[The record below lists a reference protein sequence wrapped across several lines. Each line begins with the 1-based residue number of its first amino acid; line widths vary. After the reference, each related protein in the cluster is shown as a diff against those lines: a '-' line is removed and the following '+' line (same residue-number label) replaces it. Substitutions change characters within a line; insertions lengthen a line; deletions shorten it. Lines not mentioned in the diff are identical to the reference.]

1 MAHWTLVAAILLAI
15 PSGWAQADCFA
26 HHAARFGLEPELLRA
41 IALVESGGR
50 PHAVNGAHQGR
61 TGTRDLGL
69 MQINSAWLPR
79 LRRHGILEPDL
90 FEPCTSIEVGAWV
103 LSDLVAR
110 HGNTW
115 DAVGAYNAA
124 CTQLKGAACIK
135 ARARYTWLV
144 HQRLKQLRAAQAS
157 SPPSAASAARAAQ
170 PVPVLPTLVALSAV
184 LRDERKA
191 SGLPGVAA
199 PTTAPAT
206 AAATAA
212 AVATPP
218 PASESGT
225 SLVSQEQGT

>member
-1 MAHWTLVAAILLAI
+1 MAHWTFVAAISLAI
-15 PSGWAQADCFA
+15 PGGWAWADCFA

-79 LRRHGILEPDL
+79 LRRHGIQETDL

-144 HQRLKQLRAAQAS
+144 HQRLKKLRAAQATQA
-157 SPPSAASAARAAQ
+157 PPAHSATTAVQ
-170 PVPVLPTLVALSAV
+170 PVPVVPTLVALSTV
-184 LRDERKA
+184 LGNESKA
-191 SGLPGVAA
+191 SGQPGVSAA
-199 PTTAPAT
+199 ATAT
-206 AAATAA
+206 AAAEAI
-212 AVATPP
+212 PP
-218 PASESGT
+218 SAPESGT
-225 SLVSQEQGT
+225 PLVSQEQGT

>member
-1 MAHWTLVAAILLAI
+1 LAHRTFVAAILLAI
-15 PSGWAQADCFA
+15 PSGWAWADCFV
-26 HHAARFGLEPELLRA
+26 HHAARYGLEPELLRA

-50 PHAVNGAHQGR
+50 PDAVNGAHQSR

-79 LRRHGILEPDL
+79 LRRHGIQEQDL

-103 LSDLVAR
+103 LADLVGR

-144 HQRLKQLRAAQAS
+144 HQRLKHLRAG
-157 SPPSAASAARAAQ
+157 SAKPATAATAVAPTARSVQ
-170 PVPVLPTLVALSAV
+170 PVLALPAPPVLVALSDVRNASVQAAV
-184 LRDERKA
+184 
-191 SGLPGVAA
+191 A
-199 PTTAPAT
+199 PTATGAGETAKP
-206 AAATAA
+206 AA
-212 AVATPP
+212 AVT
-218 PASESGT
+218 GT
-225 SLVSQEQGT
+225 APGSLEQGS

>member
-1 MAHWTLVAAILLAI
+1 MAHRTFVAAILLAI
-15 PSGWAQADCFA
+15 PGGWAWADCFA

-50 PHAVNGAHQGR
+50 PQAVNGAHQSR

-79 LRRHGILEPDL
+79 LRRHGIQEQDL

-103 LSDLVAR
+103 LSDLVER

-144 HQRLKQLRAAQAS
+144 HQRLKHLRAAAGN
-157 SPPSAASAARAAQ
+157 PTTAATAVAPTARPVQ
-170 PVPVLPTLVALSAV
+170 PVPALPAIPVLVALSDV
-184 LRDERKA
+184 RKA
-191 SGLPGVAA
+191 SAHAAVA
-199 PTTAPAT
+199 PTATGAGGAIQPA
-206 AAATAA
+206 AAATSTA
-212 AVATPP
+212 P
-218 PASESGT
+218 G
-225 SLVSQEQGT
+225 SLEQGS

>member
-1 MAHWTLVAAILLAI
+1 MAHWTFVAAIVLAI
-15 PSGWAQADCFA
+15 TGGWARADCFA

-50 PHAVNGAHQGR
+50 PHAVNGGHQGR

-79 LRRHGILEPDL
+79 LRRHGIQETDL

-135 ARARYTWLV
+135 ARVRYTWLV
-144 HQRLKQLRAAQAS
+144 HQRLKQLRAAQATPAS
-157 SPPSAASAARAAQ
+157 SVASAVRTVQ
-170 PVPVLPTLVALSAV
+170 PVPALPTLVALSAV

-191 SGLPGVAA
+191 SGQPADPA
-199 PTTAPAT
+199 TANAT
-206 AAATAA
+206 AAAAA
-212 AVATPP
+212 AEAMPP
-218 PASESGT
+218 PASESGAP
-225 SLVSQEQGT
+225 LVSQEQGT

>member
-1 MAHWTLVAAILLAI
+1 MAHWTFVAAILLAI
-15 PSGWAQADCFA
+15 PGRWAWADCFA

-50 PHAVNGAHQGR
+50 PQAVNGAHLSR

-79 LRRHGILEPDL
+79 LRRHGINEQDL

-103 LSDLVAR
+103 LSDLVGR
-110 HGNTW
+110 YGNTW

-144 HQRLKQLRAAQAS
+144 HQRLKDLRAGSAKAATAATAVA
-157 SPPSAASAARAAQ
+157 PSARSVQSVPALPAL
-170 PVPVLPTLVALSAV
+170 PVLVALSDIRRASVEAAV
-184 LRDERKA
+184 ASIPAA
-191 SGLPGVAA
+191 SGDAIQ
-199 PTTAPAT
+199 PTAELTSTAPA
-206 AAATAA
+206 
-212 AVATPP
+212 
-218 PASESGT
+218 
-225 SLVSQEQGT
+225 SLEQGS